1 MPEPMPEPLPQP
13 PVLCVLDAQQ
23 GTAEPEWAVVIK
35 PTGLHAVPGRTPDK
49 FDSIQARARIAFPHA
64 DGPITV
70 HRLDRDTSGL
80 MILGLTRAAH
90 SFLSVQFQDRK
101 VTKVYTAL
109 LERTPP
115 SIESEINLPL
125 IVDWPNRPRHHVNHD
140 TGKPARTKYR
150 VVEAGEPCRVELT
163 PITGRTHQLRVHAA
177 HPVESGGMGA
187 PILGDSLYGSPG
199 SAPRL
204 MLHASRL
211 SVTLPGD
218 RRPTTFES
226 PAEF

>member
-1 MPEPMPEPLPQP
+1 MPDPPPLP
-13 PVLCVLDAQQ
+13 PVLCVLDAEPG
-23 GTAEPEWAVVIK
+23 GTPTWAVVIK

-64 DGPITV
+64 EGPITV

-90 SFLSVQFQDRK
+90 SHLSVQFQDRK
-101 VTKVYTAL
+101 VTKTYTAL

-115 SIESEINLPL
+115 ANESEINLPL

-140 TGKPARTKYR
+140 TGKPARTTYR
-150 VVEAGEPCRVELT
+150 VTTPGQPCRVELT

-177 HPVESGGMGA
+177 HPVQTGGMGA
-187 PILGDSLYGSPG
+187 PILGDPLYGSPD
-199 SAPRL
+199 SASRL

-211 SVTLPGD
+211 SITLPG
-218 RRPTTFES
+218 RRTPTTFES
-226 PAEF
+226 PPDF